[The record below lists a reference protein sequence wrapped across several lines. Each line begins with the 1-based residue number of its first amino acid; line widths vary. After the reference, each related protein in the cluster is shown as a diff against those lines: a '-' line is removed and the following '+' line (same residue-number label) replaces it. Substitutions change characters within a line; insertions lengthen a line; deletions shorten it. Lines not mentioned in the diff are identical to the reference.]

1 MTAPGTHVPESW
13 AWRLTWYPRLLL
25 LAIGAAFVVVVLAG
39 DGSSTTGGRV
49 GGDYPAFYSA
59 GTLVADGRIDDLYD
73 TAAQAEIQDDL
84 LGGEDGYLG
93 FAYAPHVAAAYA
105 LLAELPYRTSY
116 VVHTMLMAAALLAA
130 LQLLRPVLRV
140 VDEWFA
146 LVALVTIGSYPM
158 FMAIGGG
165 QNTALTFLCLAAIW
179 RALDEDRE
187 VAAGIAVTALMFRPQ
202 YALPVLGLLLLGRHR
217 RAIATAAAGTATL
230 WLVNAALFG
239 ASWVTRWL
247 DEVTPFL
254 DATADAN
261 APNAISLLGFQR
273 ALFGVDSPVALV
285 IGGGASAAVIG
296 VLAWVWWQKEL
307 DLGARMALTATGV
320 VLLSPHALFYDAGV
334 IALTLLLL
342 VDRRVI
348 GWPAVAFVWSA
359 ALLHLTKG
367 ALGATPFALV
377 VLAVFVV
384 ALRRLSAPA
393 DPTAAERPL
402 ATVS

>member
-1 MTAPGTHVPESW
+1 MTATAGTAADSW
-13 AWRLTWYPRLLL
+13 TWRLTWYPRLLL
-25 LAIGAAFVVVVLAG
+25 LAIAAAFVVVVAAG
-39 DGSSTTGGRV
+39 DGSSTSGGRV

-59 GTLVADGRIDDLYD
+59 GTLMADGRIDDLYD

-105 LLAELPYRTSY
+105 PLAELPYRTSY
-116 VVHTMLMAAALLAA
+116 VVHTLLMAAALLAG
-130 LQLLRPVLRV
+130 LHLLRPVLRV
-140 VDEWFA
+140 VDERFA

-165 QNTALTFLCLAAIW
+165 QNTALTFLCLATIW

-202 YALPVLGLLLLGRHR
+202 YAIPVLGLLLLGRHT
-217 RAIATAAAGTATL
+217 RAIATAAVGAGAL

-247 DEVTPFL
+247 DEVAPFL
-254 DATADAN
+254 DETADAN

-285 IGGGASAAVIG
+285 IGGSASAVVVG
-296 VLAWVWWQKEL
+296 VLAWIWWRREL
-307 DLGARMALTATGV
+307 DLGGRMALTATGI

-334 IALTLLLL
+334 VALTLLLL
-342 VDRRVI
+342 LDRRLI
-348 GWPAVAFVWSA
+348 GWPTIAVVWAA
-359 ALLHLTKG
+359 ALLHLGKG
-367 ALGATPFALV
+367 ALDATPFALV
-377 VLAVFVV
+377 VAALFVV
-384 ALRRLSAPA
+384 AIRRLSTPA
-393 DPTAAERPL
+393 DVAPEPRPL